1 MSAASRPRPG
11 AIDWSVP
18 HYCEGCHRRI
28 RPTRIKLADMP
39 GTVPVHRRGLC
50 KACSVRGV
58 IAKPAPKVR
67 KYPTVAELAAQG
79 HPCVSPAPTPSRVRT
94 YPL

>member
-1 MSAASRPRPG
+1 MSAASRRPG

-18 HYCEGCHRRI
+18 HYCEGCQRRI

-39 GTVPVHRRGLC
+39 GTVPVSKHGLC
-50 KACSVRGV
+50 KACSARGV

-67 KYPTVAELAAQG
+67 RNPTVAELAAAG
-79 HPCVSPAPTPSRVRT
+79 HPCVSPAPMPSHART
-94 YPL
+94 FPL

>member
-1 MSAASRPRPG
+1 MTTPRPRPG

-50 KACSVRGV
+50 KACSTRGV
-58 IAKPAPKVR
+58 IAKPAPRVR
-67 KYPTVAELAAQG
+67 KYPTVAELAAAG
-79 HPCVSPAPTPSRVRT
+79 PPSGAPAPQARPGRAV
-94 YPL
+94 PG